1 MPNIK
6 SAKKRVLVTEKKNG
20 LNRAVKSEI
29 STAKKKF
36 LKAVENKQVEE
47 ATKLFSEVV
56 SLLDSAAQDNV
67 ISKNCASRNQATL
80 AKKLDAI
87 KA

>member
-6 SAKKRVLVTEKKNG
+6 SAKKRVLVTEKKN
-20 LNRAVKSEI
+20 LINRSIKSEI

-36 LKAVENKQVEE
+36 LNAVDKNNVEE
-47 ATKLFSEVV
+47 ANKLFREVV
-56 SLLDSAAQDNV
+56 SLLDSAATEKV
-67 ISKNCASRNQATL
+67 ISKNCASRNQSSL
-80 AKKLDAI
+80 ASKLNAM

>member
-6 SAKKRVLVTEKKNG
+6 SAKKRVLVTEKKN
-20 LNRAVKSEI
+20 LINRSIKSEI

-36 LKAVENKQVEE
+36 LNAVDANNVEE
-47 ATKLFSEVV
+47 ANKLFREVV
-56 SLLDSAAQDNV
+56 SLLDSAATENV
-67 ISKNCASRNQATL
+67 ISKNCASRNQANL
-80 AKKLDAI
+80 ASKLNAM